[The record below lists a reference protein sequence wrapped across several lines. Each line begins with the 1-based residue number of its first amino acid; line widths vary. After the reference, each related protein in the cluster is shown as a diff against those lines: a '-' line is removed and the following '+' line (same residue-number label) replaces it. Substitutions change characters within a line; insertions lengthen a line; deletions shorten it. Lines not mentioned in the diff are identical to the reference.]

1 MNFNIKKMAFFM
13 GTITLWHGPYLC
25 PYIEDKTIY
34 LFRNLHFN
42 LQENKIKEKNKKE

>member
-1 MNFNIKKMAFFM
+1 MKFDIKKIVLFM

-25 PYIEDKTIY
+25 PYIEEKTNN

-42 LQENKIKEKNKKE
+42 LLENKIEKKEKE

>member
-1 MNFNIKKMAFFM
+1 MNFNIKKMTLFM

-25 PYIEDKTIY
+25 PYIEEKTNN

>member
-1 MNFNIKKMAFFM
+1 MNFNIKKMALFM

-42 LQENKIKEKNKKE
+42 LQENKIKEKKE

>member
-1 MNFNIKKMAFFM
+1 M

-25 PYIEDKTIY
+25 PYIEEKTNN

-42 LQENKIKEKNKKE
+42 LQENKIEKKETKD